1 MILFFPFN
9 RLSSDFYVKDL
20 DLIAMNISKDATLI
34 LNVAALTNVYLET
47 ESLIS
52 TKQSSSTTT

>member
-34 LNVAALTNVYLET
+34 LNVAALTNVY
-47 ESLIS
+47 
-52 TKQSSSTTT
+52 